1 MKARSYNVYL
11 ARSEWNFSG
20 LHTTTEKLL
29 TTVHNM
35 TPTAREVSV
44 LIGCLLPGET
54 IKTTDQS
61 LYEQIHDSLDAG
73 FFSVSLASPDMFVSR
88 SVSFEE
94 V

>member
-20 LHTTTEKLL
+20 LHATTEKLL
-29 TTVHNM
+29 TTVHNV
-35 TPTAREVSV
+35 TPTAREISV
-44 LIGCLLPGET
+44 LIGYLLPGET
-54 IKTTDQS
+54 IRTADQS
-61 LYEQIHDSLDAG
+61 LYDQIHDSLDAG
-73 FFSVSLASPDMFVSR
+73 FFSVSLASHDIFVSR